1 MGARGSSGNN
11 AASVS
16 ASSSSVGPEMSES
29 LQPTSQLTSSLALPP
44 TTTGRYRGEI
54 SLRGS
59 VSVPAFAT
67 YWKVPAAAI
76 PAALPEDSTLP
87 ESREASANPRAPKPS
102 RSDVGVLNGSL
113 PLSPW
118 YGSKRLITVGLLLLA
133 AALLYLGFLLGTLYF
148 QKEVLQ
154 FAIVMDAGSTGTR
167 VYVYG
172 WAHPAKEPLPVMVKP
187 TYNQN
192 SLAPSPGVPGQGRLY
207 KRMETTPGLDK
218 FMNNSAKIKE
228 SLDPLLEWAERQIPK
243 HAHGSTQV
251 FLLATAG
258 LRRLPKDQSEWIL
271 SEAWSVVKAFPFV
284 CKRSSVKVILGVEE
298 AFYGWIALNYNFGR
312 LGHVPKLPN
321 HGALDLGGSS
331 LQVTFEPQEVPHGEY
346 GFNLSVGVTH
356 HHLYAV
362 SHPGFGLNDAFEK
375 SVAQLLR
382 KELASRDRKPPKNN
396 RVELKHPCLQK
407 GYKHPYMCSTHCMLP
422 PVAAGG
428 SRRTGPGTT
437 DAASGGQVDLI
448 GAPNWEACQ
457 ALAKDVIDSSQTSG
471 CKVQPCALGKHQPK
485 PEGHFYGLAGFFI
498 VYKFFGLPAD
508 APLDNLLQKGQEFC
522 KLPWKKAESSV
533 EPQPSIEHY
542 CFRAPY
548 VVSLLRQGLHLHD
561 DQITIGSGDF
571 AWTLGAALWEAGA
584 LNPTAKGYAKG
595 GLTWLGKPPM
605 ALTIMIL
612 VLLSFILVGVICYQR
627 GVLQPGHRAY
637 LPLVNP
643 SNSGSTASPWIPSS
657 LRAQSRLGSITGG
670 ALGRLAAREG
680 TVKTPQSPQ
689 PMYNPIFGPAY
700 LNGPVPGDGL
710 QMVDSAQFK
719 APDRRVQQTLMG
731 LQSRRSQSREELTV
745 QQDLEPQLLR
755 G

>member
-1 MGARGSSGNN
+1 
-11 AASVS
+11 
-16 ASSSSVGPEMSES
+16 MSES

-67 YWKVPAAAI
+67 YWKVPAAEI
-76 PAALPEDSTLP
+76 PAALPEDSTFP

-133 AALLYLGFLLGTLYF
+133 AALLYLGFLLGTVYF

-243 HAHGSTQV
+243 HAHRSTQV

-271 SEAWSVVKAFPFV
+271 SEAWSVVKAFPFI
-284 CKRSSVKVILGVEE
+284 CKRSSVKVILGVE
-298 AFYGWIALNYNFGR
+298 
-312 LGHVPKLPN
+312 
-321 HGALDLGGSS
+321 GGSS

-375 SVAQLLR
+375 SVARLLH
-382 KELASRDRKPPKNN
+382 KELASRDRKAPKNS

-428 SRRTGPGTT
+428 SDR
-437 DAASGGQVDLI
+437 
-448 GAPNWEACQ
+448 
-457 ALAKDVIDSSQTSG
+457 
-471 CKVQPCALGKHQPK
+471 
-485 PEGHFYGLAGFFI
+485 
-498 VYKFFGLPAD
+498 
-508 APLDNLLQKGQEFC
+508 
-522 KLPWKKAESSV
+522 
-533 EPQPSIEHY
+533 
-542 CFRAPY
+542 
-548 VVSLLRQGLHLHD
+548 
-561 DQITIGSGDF
+561 
-571 AWTLGAALWEAGA
+571 
-584 LNPTAKGYAKG
+584 
-595 GLTWLGKPPM
+595 
-605 ALTIMIL
+605 
-612 VLLSFILVGVICYQR
+612 
-627 GVLQPGHRAY
+627 
-637 LPLVNP
+637 
-643 SNSGSTASPWIPSS
+643 STK
-657 LRAQSRLGSITGG
+657 LGSLPSTC
-670 ALGRLAAREG
+670 
-680 TVKTPQSPQ
+680 
-689 PMYNPIFGPAY
+689 
-700 LNGPVPGDGL
+700 
-710 QMVDSAQFK
+710 
-719 APDRRVQQTLMG
+719 
-731 LQSRRSQSREELTV
+731 
-745 QQDLEPQLLR
+745 
-755 G
+755 